1 MYQSQIIQPQM
12 GAIQSNN
19 RKTGRIGG
27 PIQSTIIMIQT
38 AIIGTIIW
46 IEVTYGGAP
55 NSQIQKGWIVNS
67 NQNIEWAQM
76 YDSQTGSMLQP
87 VLYVSAQ
94 VQMYSQGY
102 MEGDAHKSRF
112 FSYLSLFTFFM
123 QILITGDNQQV
134 LFVGWEGV
142 GLASYLQINFWYTRI
157 AANMAAQKAFQMN
170 RVGDWGQTLGIIQ
183 IIAQIG
189 DISYPILLSLGRYI
203 ETEWIFIQSILI
215 QIGASAKSAQMG
227 LHTWQATAMEGPTP
241 VSAQIHAATMVTAGV
256 YQQIRQSPLQEWS
269 NDSLQMITWLGGQ
282 SAQMG
287 AACGQM
293 EHDQKK
299 VIAFSTTSQ
308 QGYMV
313 VACGQSQYNQSLF
326 HLINHAFFKALLFLS
341 AGSIIHALQDQQD
354 MRKMGSLVLFIPFTY
369 SMILQGSQSQM
380 AFPFQ
385 TGFYS
390 KDQIIEMSQIPTNF
404 SRSIAYIL
412 SVIAAFLSATYSV
425 RLLIMS
431 FISKPHFTSRT
442 INYISEPNNTMLIPL
457 YLQGLGAAYFG
468 YQFNESF
475 IGGGSTFY
483 QNSIFIH
490 PNNTGLLDGSMSQPS
505 LLKYIPQQTLLSLI
519 TIIPFHKFTKNIT
532 RGSGSITAGTVITAT
547 TKKIED
553 KKNYSQYTSILNH
566 FNIYNHWIIY
576 TVLNIGNIIL
586 RYWDRGLVEIYG
598 PQGLVRLIN
607 NYSNK
612 IEYIAN
618 GRQIYY
624 ASIIISFG
632 QIYII
637 TRTIGINIPIFIQQ
651 IMFINIQI
659 ISI

>member
-1 MYQSQIIQPQM
+1 MNLKEEMYQTLIIQPFL

-19 RKTGRIGG
+19 RKTGQKGG
-27 PIQSTIIMIQT
+27 PIQSTISMIQT

-46 IEVTYGGAP
+46 IEVSYGGSP
-55 NSQIQKGWIVNS
+55 VTIKQIEWIGDGY
-67 NQNIEWAQM
+67 QNIEWSQM
-76 YDSQTGSMLQP
+76 YDSQTSSMLQP

-94 VQMYSQGY
+94 VQQYSQGY
-102 MEGDAHKSRF
+102 MEGDPHKSRF

-123 QILITGDNQQV
+123 QILITGDNLQV

-170 RVGDWGQTLGIIQ
+170 RVGDWGQTLGILQ

-189 DISYPILLSLGRYI
+189 DVSYPVQLTVGQYI
-203 ETEWIFIQSILI
+203 DTDWIFIISILI
-215 QIGASAKSAQMG
+215 QIGASAKSAQQG
-227 LHTWQATAMEGPTP
+227 LHTWQSTAMEGPTP

-269 NDSLQMITWLGGQ
+269 SDTLQMITWLGGC
-282 SAQMG
+282 SALQG

-313 VACGQSQYNQSLF
+313 IACGQSQYNQSQF

-341 AGSIIHALQDQQD
+341 AGSVIHALLDQQD
-354 MRKMGSLVLFIPFTY
+354 MRKMGGLILFIPFTY

-390 KDQIIEMSQIPTNF
+390 KDVILEMSQIPTNF
-404 SRSIAYIL
+404 TRSIAYIL
-412 SVIAAFLSATYSV
+412 SQIAAFLSATYSV
-425 RLLIMS
+425 RLQIMT
-431 FISKPHFTSRT
+431 FISKPHFTYTT
-442 INYISEPNNTMLIPL
+442 INYISEPNIFMLIPQIF
-457 YLQGLGAAYFG
+457 QGIGAAIFG
-468 YQFNESF
+468 YIFQETF

-490 PNNTGLLDGSMSQPS
+490 PNHNGILDGTQSQPS
-505 LLKYIPQQTLLSLI
+505 FMKYIPQITLISLI
-519 TIIPFHKFTKNIT
+519 TIIPQSRKAITTIIKNTNHIP
-532 RGSGSITAGTVITAT
+532 SNNKQPIF
-547 TKKIED
+547 
-553 KKNYSQYTSILNH
+553 QYTSILNH
-566 FNIYNHWIIY
+566 FNIFNHWFIY
-576 TVLNIGNIIL
+576 KTMYISNIIL
-586 RYWDRGLVEIYG
+586 RYWDRGQVEIIG
-598 PQGLVRLIN
+598 PQGIIKFIHYN
-607 NYSNK
+607 AFK
-612 IEYIAN
+612 IEQIGN
-618 GRQIYY
+618 GKQINY
-624 ASIIISFG
+624 ASIIIVFA
-632 QIYII
+632 QICIQAI
-637 TRTIGINIPIFIQQ
+637 VGATKNIPIS
-651 IMFINIQI
+651 QI
-659 ISI
+659 IIIILIIMY